1 MYLPG
6 GACYGQTPRP
16 EELLP
21 DGEMALEEGQSLA
34 DMKAKLKPKKP
45 KIDVSMLDNSS
56 TYDDKVVLMRLLVSE
71 DSSKVAQVFKKLI
84 KS

>member
-1 MYLPG
+1 MVEEIN
-6 GACYGQTPRP
+6 QEP
-16 EELLP
+16 EEPLP
-21 DGEMALEEGQSLA
+21 DGEIAIDASQSLA

-56 TYDDKVVLMRLLVSE
+56 SYDDKVVLMRLLVSE
-71 DSSKVAQVFKKLI
+71 DSSKVAQVFKKMI